1 MRENSV
7 RELHQD
13 DTININHI
21 AGGNNNFDVIQRK
34 IKMHYTSFNVE
45 TQL

>member
-7 RELHQD
+7 RELHQYN
-13 DTININHI
+13 TINVNHI

-34 IKMHYTSFNVE
+34 IKMHYVSLNVE